1 MNKCCRSLIFR
12 ASVTDVKKEPLNP
25 PAPLTALAV
34 ASKGRRNS
42 VYYLELRWL
51 TPIFIGYYLYS
62 GVNEMLNHW

>member
-12 ASVTDVKKEPLNP
+12 ASSVTDVKKEALNP

-34 ASKGRRNS
+34 ASK
-42 VYYLELRWL
+42 ELRWL

-62 GVNEMLNHW
+62 GINEMLNHW